1 MKTKEYHFELL
12 EHWLFSFNKY
22 WEKPLGETRL
32 RTDTE
37 DAIEDL
43 TSYCKLIK
51 SKLKKYNGDKDY
63 TKYPEDV
70 QRLIQEV
77 LNIVTDGRELHED
90 VEFEGR
96 KYNHHCNING
106 YLDFENNPLGD
117 CDKVIE
123 ECKKIKEVLESENA
137 TKDLSRFIG
146 KTLEF
151 ENYEDGSAIIYIK
164 SINRVNN
171 NYVFTGYIVTFETVN
186 GHTGADGVL
195 IYDVEDCKFSDIPC
209 AFLEDQDDIEDLE
222 EILDNA
228 EETTLA
234 KVKENIILHIK
245 SLFEQTF
252 SYAY

>member
-1 MKTKEYHFELL
+1 MHTKEYHFEVL
-12 EHWLFSFNKY
+12 EQWLFSFNKY

-32 RTDTE
+32 RTETE

-43 TSYCKLIK
+43 TSCCKLIK
-51 SKLKKYNGDKDY
+51 SKLKKYNGEKDY

-96 KYNHHCNING
+96 KYNHHCEQNG
-106 YLDFENNPLGD
+106 YLYFENNPLYL
-117 CDKVIE
+117 CDNVIQ
-123 ECKKIKEVLESENA
+123 ECNHIKAALESEEA

-151 ENYEDGSAIIYIK
+151 ENYEDGSAIIHIE
-164 SINRVNN
+164 SIDKVKG
-171 NYVFTGYIVTFETVN
+171 NYVFSGYIVSFETVN
-186 GHTGADGVL
+186 GHTDGDGVL

-209 AFLEDQDDIEDLE
+209 AFLEDPENIADLE
-222 EILDNA
+222 EMLDNA
-228 EETTLA
+228 EETTLEETKQKA
-234 KVKENIILHIK
+234 ILH
-245 SLFEQTF
+245 LTLLLEQHF
-252 SYAY
+252 NI

>member
-1 MKTKEYHFELL
+1 MQTKEHHFEVL
-12 EHWLFSFNKY
+12 EHWLFSFNEY
-22 WEKPLGETRL
+22 WEKPLGDTRL

-51 SKLKKYNGDKDY
+51 SKLKKYKGEKDY

-77 LNIVTDGRELHED
+77 LNIVTDDRELHEE

-96 KYNHHCNING
+96 KYNHHCEANG
-106 YLDFENNPLGD
+106 YLSFENNPLGL
-117 CDKVIE
+117 CDNVIQ
-123 ECKKIKEVLESENA
+123 ECNHIKAALESEKA

-151 ENYEDGSAIIYIK
+151 ENYEDGSAIIHID
-164 SINRVNN
+164 SIHKVKDD
-171 NYVFTGYIVTFETVN
+171 YVFSGYIVTFETVN
-186 GHTGADGVL
+186 GHTDADGVL
-195 IYDVEDCKFSDIPC
+195 IQEVEDCKFSDIPC
-209 AFLEDQDDIEDLE
+209 AFLEDPDDAEDLE

-228 EETTLA
+228 EETTLEETKQKA
-234 KVKENIILHIK
+234 ILDLTL
-245 SLFEQTF
+245 LFEQHF
-252 SYAY
+252 NI